1 MAYSKTIDAA
11 TQDTQA
17 QIAALRQ
24 QVNQLLGDRVQ
35 PVISDYADRARSAA
49 SQATSYTQDQAD
61 MVAEQVRGRPLAAV
75 ALAGAIGY
83 ILGRFI
89 R

>member
-17 QIAALRQ
+17 QIAALRK
-24 QVNQLLGDRVQ
+24 QVNDLLGDRVQ
-35 PVISDYADRARSAA
+35 PVINDYADRARTAA
-49 SQATSYTQDQAD
+49 SQASDYTRGQAD
-61 MVAEQVRGRPLAAV
+61 VVAEQVRGRPLAAV
-75 ALAGAIGY
+75 ALAGIVGY

>member
-1 MAYSKTIDAA
+1 MAYNRTIDAA

-17 QIAALRQ
+17 QIAALRD

-35 PVISDYADRARSAA
+35 PVINDYADRARSVAN
-49 SQATSYTQDQAD
+49 QATTYTQNQAD
-61 MVAEQVRGRPLAAV
+61 AVSEQVRGRPLAAI
-75 ALAGAIGY
+75 ALAGAVGY

>member
-11 TQDTQA
+11 TKDTQD
-17 QIAALRQ
+17 QIAALRA
-24 QVNQLLGDRVQ
+24 QVNQLLGERVN
-35 PVISDYADRARSAA
+35 PMISDYADRAQNVAKQA
-49 SQATSYTQDQAD
+49 SDYTMGQAD
-61 MVAEQVRGRPLAAV
+61 VVAEQIRGRPLAAI
-75 ALAGAIGY
+75 ALAGVVGY